1 MTRRTYAWLLG
12 FALLGLV
19 ASASSTYIHYR
30 INHDPSYTS
39 ICSVN
44 QVLNCESAYTSRYGT
59 IRGVSVALVGLM
71 WFSLV
76 AGLLAAVAVRIKPDA
91 TDVAVRLKPDAT
103 DKDVGPKQHGAAA
116 GPDNGSSLADNVAAY
131 IYLMST
137 LGLGVIIYFAYASFF
152 ILQTVCV
159 FCLATYIAVVGLFI
173 VSGGVSAAALGSMPA
188 RLWGDLGRLIRSPLA
203 LVASVAFVIA
213 SGAALAWF
221 PAEAVTPT
229 PAQASTAVSET
240 VSSNQ
245 QVEFDRWFDSEPRTT
260 LPIAANGAKVLIV
273 KFNDFQCPSCAA
285 AYFRHK
291 GVLEK
296 YQKAHPGAV
305 KFVAVDFPL
314 APECNSGVSTVV
326 HPAACAG
333 AVAVRLAKA
342 RGKGEAMEEWLYS
355 HQEGLTPDDVRR
367 ASQDVAGVT
376 DFDREYER
384 ALRLV
389 KQDAE
394 LGNQLRV
401 QGTPTFFINGVR
413 IDGGLRPEYL
423 DAAIEHE
430 LKKAGVLND

>member
-59 IRGVSVALVGLM
+59 IRGVSVALVGLI
-71 WFSLV
+71 WFSLTV
-76 AGLLAAVAVRIKPDA
+76 LL
-91 TDVAVRLKPDAT
+91 LL
-103 DKDVGPKQHGAAA
+103 GA
-116 GPDNGSSLADNVAAY
+116 GPRAEAVSADGAGDGSNVAAY
-131 IYLMST
+131 IYGMST
-137 LGLGVIIYFAYASFF
+137 LGLGVVIYFAYASFVV
-152 ILQTVCV
+152 LKTVCV

-203 LVASVAFVIA
+203 LVASLAFVIA

-260 LPIAANGAKVLIV
+260 LPIAADGAKVLIV

-333 AVAVRLAKA
+333 AVAVRLARA

-355 HQEGLTPDDVRR
+355 HQQGLTPDDVRR
-367 ASQDVAGVT
+367 ASQEVAGVT

-384 ALRLV
+384 AIRLV

>member
-30 INHDPSYTS
+30 INQDPSYTS

-59 IRGVSVALVGLM
+59 IRGVSVALVGLI
-71 WFSLV
+71 WFSLIV
-76 AGLLAAVAVRIKPDA
+76 LLLAAPTA
-91 TDVAVRLKPDAT
+91 RLKPDAT
-103 DKDVGPKQHGAAA
+103 QK
-116 GPDNGSSLADNVAAY
+116 NGLKPGDSDALAENVAPY
-131 IYLMST
+131 IYMMST
-137 LGLGVIIYFAYASFF
+137 LGFGVVIYFAYASFF
-152 ILQTVCV
+152 ILQTVCL
-159 FCLATYIAVVGLFI
+159 FCLATYVATIGLFV
-173 VSGGVSAAALGSMPA
+173 VSGGASDATFRFGSLPTRLA
-188 RLWGDLGRLIRSPLA
+188 RDLGRLVRSPVGVIAA
-203 LVASVAFVIA
+203 LTFVIA

-221 PAEAVTPT
+221 PREAGTPT
-229 PAQASTAVSET
+229 STQASATAAEQ

-245 QVEFDRWFDSEPRTT
+245 QVEFDRWFSSEPRTT
-260 LPIAANGAKVLIV
+260 LPVPSEGAKVLIV

-291 GVLEK
+291 SVLEK
-296 YQKAHPGAV
+296 YQKQHPGAV
-305 KFVAVDFPL
+305 KFVSVDFPL
-314 APECNSGVSTVV
+314 APECNSGISTVV

-333 AVAVRLAKA
+333 AVAVRLARA

-355 HQEGLTPDDVRR
+355 HQQGLTADDVRR
-367 ASQDVAGVT
+367 ASQEVAGVT

-394 LGNQLRV
+394 LGNRLRI

>member
-1 MTRRTYAWLLG
+1 MNRRTYAWLLG

-30 INHDPSYTS
+30 ITQDPSYTS

-59 IRGVSVALVGLM
+59 IRGVSVALVGLI
-71 WFSLV
+71 WFSLTV
-76 AGLLAAVAVRIKPDA
+76 LLLLGA
-91 TDVAVRLKPDAT
+91 AVRLKPDAT
-103 DKDVGPKQHGAAA
+103 VREGHVPPKREAASAGGSADEGP
-116 GPDNGSSLADNVAAY
+116 GSNAAAY
-131 IYLMST
+131 IYAMST
-137 LGLGVIIYFAYASFF
+137 LGLGVVIYFAYASFV
-152 ILQTVCV
+152 ILKTVCV
-159 FCLATYIAVVGLFI
+159 FCFATYVATIGLFV
-173 VSGGVSAAALGSMPA
+173 VSGGISAATLGSMPA
-188 RLWGDLGRLIRSPLA
+188 RLRGDLGRLVRSPLA
-203 LVASVAFVIA
+203 LIATLAFVIA
-213 SGAALAWF
+213 STVALRWF
-221 PAEAVTPT
+221 PVDRVTPT
-229 PAQASTAVSET
+229 PSQVSTAVSEA

-260 LPIAANGAKVLIV
+260 LPIASNGAKVLIV

-314 APECNSGVSTVV
+314 APECNPGVSTVV
-326 HPAACAG
+326 HPSACAG
-333 AVAVRLAKA
+333 AVAVRLARE

-355 HQEGLTPDDVRR
+355 HQQGLMPDDVRR
-367 ASQDVAGVT
+367 ASQEVAGVT
-376 DFDREYER
+376 DFDRQYER

-394 LGNQLRV
+394 MGNQLRV

>member
-30 INHDPSYTS
+30 LNQDPSYTS

-44 QVLNCESAYTSRYGT
+44 QIFNCESAYTSRYGT
-59 IRGVSVALVGLM
+59 IRGVSVALVGLI

-76 AGLLAAVAVRIKPDA
+76 ALLLG
-91 TDVAVRLKPDAT
+91 AVRLKPE
-103 DKDVGPKQHGAAA
+103 GEAA
-116 GPDNGSSLADNVAAY
+116 GPGDGNNIADNVAAY
-131 IYLMST
+131 IYMMST
-137 LGLGVIIYFAYASFF
+137 LGLGVVIYFAYASFF

-159 FCLATYIAVVGLFI
+159 FCLATYVATIGLFI
-173 VSGGVSAAALGSMPA
+173 VSGGASAATMGSLPA
-188 RLWGDLGRLIRSPLA
+188 RLGRDLGRLVRSPAA
-203 LVASVAFVIA
+203 LVAALAFIVG

-221 PAEAVTPT
+221 SRDASTSSSAQTPT
-229 PAQASTAVSET
+229 PVAGQ

-245 QVEFDRWFDSEPRTT
+245 QVEFDRWFSSEPRTT
-260 LPIAANGAKVLIV
+260 LPIPSDGAKVLIV
-273 KFNDFQCPSCAA
+273 KFNDYQCPSCAA

-291 GVLEK
+291 SILEK
-296 YQKAHPGAV
+296 YQTLHPGAV
-305 KFVAVDFPL
+305 RFVSVDFPL
-314 APECNSGVSTVV
+314 APECNPGVTNVV

-333 AVAVRLAKA
+333 AVAVRLSRA

-355 HQEGLTPDDVRR
+355 HQQGLTPDDVRR
-367 ASQDVAGVT
+367 ASEEVAGVT

-384 ALRLV
+384 VLRLV
-389 KQDAE
+389 KQDAG
-394 LGNQLRV
+394 LGNQLRIT
-401 QGTPTFFINGVR
+401 GTPTFFINGVR